1 MRFPPLRW
9 LLCSALLVFGTVR
22 AGAQAATAAADPGGL
37 VLKPG
42 DVLRLTV
49 WQRPELS
56 GDFTIGGDGTIA
68 HPVYHALHVSG
79 VPIARVEGDVS
90 EFLKTYVLVP
100 QVAVQPLLHVG
111 VSGEVKAPSV
121 VLVPPHTPLAQVVA
135 MSGGPTERGA
145 MNRVRLIRD
154 DRQIVID
161 LSGAARGGEP
171 VDVRSGDQVW
181 VDRQTSVLRDH
192 VAPLASVAA
201 ALAAA
206 TYYGFKRR

>member
-1 MRFPPLRW
+1 MRFPLLRW
-9 LLCSALLVFGTVR
+9 LLCSAILFAAAAR
-22 AGAQAATAAADPGGL
+22 AGAQAAADDPGSV

-56 GDFTIGGDGTIA
+56 GDFTIAGDGTIA
-68 HPVYHALHVSG
+68 HPVYHALHVAG
-79 VPIARVEGDVS
+79 VPIAEVQGDVHD
-90 EFLKTYVLVP
+90 FLKTYVVEP

-111 VSGEVKAPSV
+111 VSGEVRLPSV
-121 VLVPPHTPLAQVVA
+121 VLVAPNTSLAQVVA
-135 MSGGPTERGA
+135 MTGGPTDRGA
-145 MNRVRLIRD
+145 MERVRLIRD
-154 DRQIVID
+154 NREIVID
-161 LSGAARGGEP
+161 LSGAARRGAP

-192 VAPLASVAA
+192 IAPLASVAA

-206 TYYGFKRR
+206 TYYGFKRH

>member
-9 LLCSALLVFGTVR
+9 LLCPVILLAAAAS
-22 AGAQAATAAADPGGL
+22 AGAQSRSDDASRV
-37 VLKPG
+37 VLRPG

-56 GDFTIGGDGTIA
+56 GDFTINGDGTIA
-68 HPVYHALHVSG
+68 HPVYHALHVAG
-79 VPIARVEGDVS
+79 VPIAEVEGDVHD
-90 EFLKTYVLVP
+90 FLKTYVVEP

-111 VSGEVKAPSV
+111 VSGEVRAPSV
-121 VLVPPHTPLAQVVA
+121 VLVPPNTSLAQVVA
-135 MSGGPTERGA
+135 MTGGPTDRGA
-145 MNRVRLIRD
+145 MDRVRLVRD
-154 DRQIVID
+154 NREIVID
-161 LSGAARGGEP
+161 LSGAAKRGAP
-171 VDVRSGDQVW
+171 LDVRSGDQVW

-206 TYYGFKRR
+206 TYYGFKRH